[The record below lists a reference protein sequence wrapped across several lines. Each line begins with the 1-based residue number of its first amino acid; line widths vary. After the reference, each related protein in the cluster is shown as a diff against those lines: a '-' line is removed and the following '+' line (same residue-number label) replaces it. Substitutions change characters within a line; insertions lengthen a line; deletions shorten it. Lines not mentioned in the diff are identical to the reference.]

1 MRTKPLHSIG
11 ALALATALAAAACS
25 STSTTA
31 ATGGTAAPAG
41 GSTPSSPSGSTV
53 ASGVSL
59 KGVCPD
65 NIVVQTDWYAT
76 PERAAVYQMV
86 GPNGTFDKNKGTYSG
101 PLGDT
106 GVTMEV
112 RMGGNFI
119 NFQAIPAQMYQDPS
133 IFMGYVATDDGVQ
146 GAEKFPTKAV
156 VAPLDINPQILMW
169 DPATYP
175 DIKAFPDVAKSGAKV
190 MYIEGLPFMDYLV
203 SKGYV
208 NKDQLDASYD
218 GTPARF
224 VSEGGK
230 LIQQAYL
237 SSEPF
242 RWEHDVKEW
251 AKPVKSLLIDDSGYR
266 IYPQGLAVKPEEI
279 TKSKDCLTKLVP
291 MIQQAQV
298 DYITNPA
305 STNAALAK
313 IADELGSGP
322 PITLSGNENAV
333 KVMLGSKIVGNG
345 PNGTLG
351 DFDMARID
359 TTIEQLGPIY
369 AARGQALPSGLTSSD
384 IATNEF
390 IDTKIHL

>member
-1 MRTKPLHSIG
+1 MTTRTVTSLV
-11 ALALATALAAAACS
+11 ALALASTVVAACGSS
-25 STSTTA
+25 STTGSTATTA
-31 ATGGTAAPAG
+31 SASTA
-41 GSTPSSPSGSTV
+41 STSASSGL
-53 ASGVSL
+53 SL

-76 PERAAVYQMV
+76 PERAAAYQMV
-86 GPNGTFDKNKGTYSG
+86 GPNGVFDKNKGTYSG
-101 PLGDT
+101 PLGTT

-133 IFMGYVATDDGVQ
+133 IFLGYVATDDGVQ

-169 DPATYP
+169 DPSTYP
-175 DIKAFPDVAKSGAKV
+175 NIKTFQDVAASGAKV

-208 NKDQLDASYD
+208 KKEQLDASYD

-266 IYPQGLAVKPEEI
+266 IYPQGLAVKPDQV
-279 TKSKDCLTKLVP
+279 TKSKDCLAKLVP

-298 DYITNPA
+298 DYVKDPA
-305 STNAALAK
+305 ATNAALAK
-313 IADELGSGP
+313 IATELGSGP
-322 PITLSGNENAV
+322 PITLAGNVNAV
-333 KVMLGSKIVGNG
+333 KVMVDAKIVGNG
-345 PNGTLG
+345 PNATLG

-359 TTIEQLGPIY
+359 ATIAQLAPIY
-369 AARGQALPSGLTSSD
+369 AARGQALPTGLKSSD

-390 IDTKIHL
+390 IDTSIHL